1 MTLALV
7 VLFGLAASGITAVIR
22 AVVPVPWLLVKPF
35 SCDLCMS
42 FWASLSVV
50 TSWVLV
56 ESVSPVAAMLAVP
69 ASVAV
74 ALLSTK
80 AANRLSS

>member
-1 MTLALV
+1 MSLALV
-7 VLFGLAASGITAVIR
+7 LLFGLAASGTTAIIR
-22 AVVPVPWLLVKPF
+22 AIVPVPWLLQKPL

-42 FWASLSVV
+42 WWASLA
-50 TSWVLV
+50 TVLLWSFV
-56 ESVSPVAAMLAVP
+56 EPVSPAAAMLAVP

-80 AANRLSS
+80 AAMRLSS